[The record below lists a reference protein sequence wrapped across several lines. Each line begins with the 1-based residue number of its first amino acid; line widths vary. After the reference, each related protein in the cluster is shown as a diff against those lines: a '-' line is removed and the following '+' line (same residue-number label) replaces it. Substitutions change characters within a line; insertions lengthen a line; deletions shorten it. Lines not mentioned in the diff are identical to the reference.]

1 MKDVSKQINVIL
13 DKEAEKVHSQLGEKF
28 YNKLNDLIWVG
39 VAENLNVQTG
49 NIIWQ
54 LTLSLRNKL
63 K

>member
-1 MKDVSKQINVIL
+1 MKDVSMQINIIL

-39 VAENLNVQTG
+39 VAENLNVQTV

-54 LTLSLRNKL
+54 LTLSLSNKL

>member
-1 MKDVSKQINVIL
+1 MKDVSMQINIIL

-54 LTLSLRNKL
+54 LTLSLSNKL

>member
-1 MKDVSKQINVIL
+1 MKDVSMQINIIL

>member
-1 MKDVSKQINVIL
+1 MKDVSKQINIIL
-13 DKEAEKVHSQLGEKF
+13 NKEAEKVHSQLGEKF